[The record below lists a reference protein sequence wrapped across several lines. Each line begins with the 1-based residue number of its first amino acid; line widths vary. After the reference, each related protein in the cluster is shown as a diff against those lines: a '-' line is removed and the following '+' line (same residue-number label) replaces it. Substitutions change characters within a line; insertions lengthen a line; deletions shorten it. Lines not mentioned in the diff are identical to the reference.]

1 MMTSDAITRA
11 FRQWLDGDDA
21 AEETVRRLADAEA
34 WPAMPLGSATTRRL
48 IALAHDALSR
58 DPNRAVWI
66 SRLAIRA
73 AKAADDAPLVDEGDA
88 WREYAAALLEV
99 GDYEDAQVAVQRA
112 RMVYRVAGGTEHNE
126 AVLGAVEGRILHEL
140 GDSLKGL
147 QRIDESARTLLR
159 LNDKKTYVRVRSIYA
174 AVLFNLCRYREAADT
189 YAAMVDD
196 YDTETLAHAVLVI
209 GRCAV
214 KLGEIERARQ
224 CFETAL
230 EMFEELGLRPEIPR
244 VRKGIA
250 EILVAHGRVHEAISE
265 LYKARAEFLSMQ
277 LPVLAALVALDVVDL
292 LLIVGRTSE
301 IGLLCEA
308 CPDRLPPNAAEAFA
322 ALRER
327 AGRACVTEADVQR
340 VRGFL
345 ERLPM
350 EA

>member
-1 MMTSDAITRA
+1 MTTDAIAET

-21 AEETVRRLADAEA
+21 AEETVRQLAESEA
-34 WPAMPLGSATTRRL
+34 WLPMPLGSATTRRL

-73 AKAADDAPLVDEGDA
+73 AAAPIDEGDA

-99 GDYEDAQVAVQRA
+99 GEYEDAHAAVEPA
-112 RMVYRVAGGTEHNE
+112 RTVYRAAGGAEHNE
-126 AVLGAVEGRILHEL
+126 AVLGAIEGRILHEL
-140 GDSLKGL
+140 GDSLRGL
-147 QRIDESARTLLR
+147 RRIDDSARTLLR

-174 AVLFNLCRYREAADT
+174 MVLFNLCRYSEAAET
-189 YAAMVDD
+189 YAEMVND
-196 YDTETLAHAVLVI
+196 YDTETLAYAVNMI

-214 KLGEIERARQ
+214 KLGDVSRAQQ

-230 EMFEELGLRPEIPR
+230 DMFEQLGLHAEMPR

-250 EILVAHGRVHEAISE
+250 EILLVQGRIHEAISE
-265 LYKARAEFLSMQ
+265 LYKARAEFLAMS
-277 LPVLAALVALDVVDL
+277 LPVMAALVALDIVEL
-292 LLIVGRTSE
+292 LLYVGRTSE
-301 IGLLCEA
+301 IELICAEQ
-308 CPDRLPPNAAEAFA
+308 LPRSASDAFA
-322 ALRER
+322 GLRDL
-327 AGRACVTEADVQR
+327 AGRAAVTGQDVQR
-340 VRGFL
+340 VRDFL

>member
-1 MMTSDAITRA
+1 MTTSDA
-11 FRQWLDGDDA
+11 FQQWLDGDDA
-21 AEETVRRLADAEA
+21 AEEVVRGLADCES
-34 WPAMPLGSATTRRL
+34 WPPAPFGRATTQRL

-66 SRLAIRA
+66 SRLAIRTAVA
-73 AKAADDAPLVDEGDA
+73 AIDRGDA

-99 GDYEDAQVAVQRA
+99 GDYEDAQAAVERA
-112 RMVYRVAGGTEHNE
+112 RRMYRAAGGAEHNE

-140 GDSLKGL
+140 GDSLRGL
-147 QRIDESARTLLR
+147 RRIDESARTLLR

-174 AVLFNLCRYREAADT
+174 VVLFNLCRYREAADT
-189 YAAMVDD
+189 YAEMVND
-196 YDTETLAHAVLVI
+196 YDTETLAHAVLMI

-230 EMFEELGLRPEIPR
+230 EMFEDLGLRPEIPR

-265 LYKARAEFLSMQ
+265 MYKARAEFLGME
-277 LPVLAALVALDVVDL
+277 LPVLAALVALDIVEL
-292 LLIVGRTSE
+292 LLTVGRTSE
-301 IGLLCEA
+301 IELLCDA
-308 CPDRLPPNAAEAFA
+308 RPDRLPPNAAEAFA

-327 AGRACVTEADVQR
+327 AGRACVTEADVRR

>member
-1 MMTSDAITRA
+1 MTSDAIARA

-21 AEETVRRLADAEA
+21 AEETVRGLAEGEA
-34 WPAMPLGSATTRRL
+34 WPPMPMGSATTRRL

-66 SRLAIRA
+66 SRLAIRVA
-73 AKAADDAPLVDEGDA
+73 RHGEMLADEGDA

-99 GDYEDAQVAVQRA
+99 GEYEDAKVAAERA
-112 RMVYRVAGGTEHNE
+112 RMVYRVAGGAEHNQ
-126 AVLGAVEGRILHEL
+126 AVLLAIEGRILHEL
-140 GDSLKGL
+140 GDSVDGL
-147 QRIDESARTLLR
+147 RRIDASGRTLLR
-159 LNDKKTYVRVRSIYA
+159 LNDKKTYVRVRSLYA
-174 AVLFNLCRYREAADT
+174 MVLFNLCRYSEAADT
-189 YAAMVDD
+189 YAEMVND
-196 YDTETLAHAVLVI
+196 YDTETLAHAVLMI

-230 EMFEELGLRPEIPR
+230 EMFEDLGLRPEIPR

-250 EILVAHGRVHEAISE
+250 EVLVAHGRVHEAISE
-265 LYKARAEFLSMQ
+265 LYKARAEFLAMD
-277 LPVLAALVALDVVDL
+277 LPVIGALVALDIVDL
-292 LLIVGRTSE
+292 LLTAGRISE
-301 IGLLCEA
+301 IELLCEA
-308 CPDRLPPNAAEAFA
+308 CPDRLPPSATEAFA

-327 AGRACVTEADVQR
+327 AGKACVTEADVQR

>member
-1 MMTSDAITRA
+1 MMSDAIADA

-21 AEETVRRLADAEA
+21 AEETVRGLADAEA
-34 WPAMPLGSATTRRL
+34 WPKMPLGRATTRRL

-73 AKAADDAPLVDEGDA
+73 AKEGDALPDEGDA

-99 GDYEDAQVAVQRA
+99 GDYEDAQVAVERA
-112 RMVYRVAGGTEHNE
+112 RMVYRLASDTEHNH
-126 AVLGAVEGRILHEL
+126 AVLLAVEGRILHEL
-140 GDSLKGL
+140 GDSMRGL

-159 LNDKKTYVRVRSIYA
+159 LNDKKTYVRVRSVYA

-189 YAAMVDD
+189 YAEMVND

-214 KLGEIERARQ
+214 KLGEIDRARQ

-230 EMFEELGLRPEIPR
+230 EMFEDLGLRPEIPR
-244 VRKGIA
+244 VRKGMA
-250 EILVAHGRVHEAISE
+250 EILVVHGRINEAISE
-265 LYKARAEFLSMQ
+265 LYKARAEFLAME
-277 LPVLAALVALDVVDL
+277 LPVLGALVALDIVDL
-292 LLIVGRTSE
+292 LLMVGRMSE
-301 IGLLCEA
+301 IELLCDA
-308 CPDRLPPNAAEAFA
+308 SLDRLPRNASEAFTK
-322 ALRER
+322 LREL
-327 AGRACVTEADVQR
+327 AGRACVDEDDVQQ

>member
-1 MMTSDAITRA
+1 MTSDAIARA

-21 AEETVRRLADAEA
+21 AEETVRGLAEAEA
-34 WPAMPLGSATTRRL
+34 WPPMALGSAATRRL

-66 SRLAIRA
+66 SRLAIRV
-73 AKAADDAPLVDEGDA
+73 AKYGDALADEGDA

-99 GDYEDAQVAVQRA
+99 GDYEDAHIAVERA
-112 RMVYRVAGGTEHNE
+112 RMVYRLAGGAEHNH
-126 AVLGAVEGRILHEL
+126 AVLLAVEGRILHEL
-140 GDSLKGL
+140 GDSLRGL

-174 AVLFNLCRYREAADT
+174 VVLFNLCRYREAADT
-189 YAAMVDD
+189 YAEMVND
-196 YDTETLAHAVLVI
+196 YDTETLAHAVLMI

-230 EMFEELGLRPEIPR
+230 EMFEDLGLQPEIPR
-244 VRKGIA
+244 VRKGMA
-250 EILVAHGRVHEAISE
+250 EVLIAHGRVHEAISE
-265 LYKARAEFLSMQ
+265 LYKARAEFLTME
-277 LPVLAALVALDVVDL
+277 LPILGALVALDVIDL
-292 LLIVGRTSE
+292 LLAVGRMSE
-301 IGLLCEA
+301 IELLCNA
-308 CPDRLPPNAAEAFA
+308 CPERLPPNAAEAFA

-327 AGRACVTEADVQR
+327 ARRACVTEDDVQR

>member
-1 MMTSDAITRA
+1 MTSDAIARA
-11 FRQWLDGDDA
+11 FREWLDGDDA
-21 AEETVRRLADAEA
+21 AEETVRRLADAGA

-73 AKAADDAPLVDEGDA
+73 AKAADDAPLADEGDA

-147 QRIDESARTLLR
+147 QRIEASARTLLR
-159 LNDKKTYVRVRSIYA
+159 LNDKKTYVRARSVYA
-174 AVLFNLCRYREAADT
+174 AILFHLGRYREAAET
-189 YAAMVDD
+189 YASMVDD
-196 YDTETLAHAVLVI
+196 YDSETLAHAVNII

-214 KLGEIERARQ
+214 KLGDVERAQQ

-230 EMFEELGLRPEIPR
+230 EMFEELGLHAEMPR
-244 VRKGIA
+244 VRRGIA
-250 EILVAHGRVHEAISE
+250 DVLLAHGRVNEAISE
-265 LYKARAEFLSMQ
+265 LYKARTEFLGMN
-277 LPVLAALVALDVVDL
+277 LPVMAAFVALDVVEL
-292 LLIVGRTSE
+292 LLRVGRTSE
-301 IGLLCEA
+301 IELLC
-308 CPDRLPPNAAEAFA
+308 DDQLPRAASDAFA
-322 ALRER
+322 GLRDL
-327 AGRACVTEADVQR
+327 AGRATGQDVQR
-340 VRGFL
+340 VRDYL